1 MTSPGPTPRSTR
13 IDVNLEAV
21 LVTSDD
27 HEIPVMVKDLSREGF
42 RIELDDEVLVG
53 ERVRLR
59 VRRGEEIA
67 AEIKW
72 ALGSE
77 AGGVFL
83 DGQDQF
89 PV

>member
-1 MTSPGPTPRSTR
+1 MEPCQPKPRSKR
-13 IDVNLEAV
+13 IDVHYDAV

-27 HEIPVMVKDLSREGF
+27 HEVAVTVKDLSREGF
-42 RIELDDEVLVG
+42 RIELKDQVLVG

-59 VRRGEEIA
+59 VGRNGDVP

-72 ALGSE
+72 ALGCE

-83 DGQDQF
+83 DREDKRGR
-89 PV
+89 

>member
-1 MTSPGPTPRSTR
+1 MKSCDPKARSTR
-13 IDVNLEAV
+13 IDVNFDAV

-27 HEIPVMVKDLSREGF
+27 HEIAVTVKDLSREGF
-42 RIELDDEVLVG
+42 RIELTDEVLVG

-59 VRRGEEIA
+59 VRRNEEIP

-83 DGQDQF
+83 DSQQEFDS
-89 PV
+89 